1 MSMPQTMSNPVR
13 SLVEIATEERRER
26 EKRRSQEL
34 AELRSNDNS
43 PEIRIRVWEKVHAL
57 RLPTSPSH
65 PILTVIA
72 LSTRLSMAEVHQI
85 QRERAGAVTG

>member
-1 MSMPQTMSNPVR
+1 MPQTMSNPVR

-34 AELRSNDNS
+34 AELRSNENS
-43 PEIRIRVWEKVHAL
+43 PDIRIRVWEKVHAL
-57 RLPTSPSH
+57 RMPADPSH

-85 QRERAGAVTG
+85 QRERAGQTA

>member
-57 RLPTSPSH
+57 RLPADPAH

-72 LSTRLSMAEVHQI
+72 LSTRLSMAEVQQI
-85 QRERAGAVTG
+85 QRERAGLV

>member
-57 RLPTSPSH
+57 RMPASPSH

-85 QRERAGAVTG
+85 QRERAGAG